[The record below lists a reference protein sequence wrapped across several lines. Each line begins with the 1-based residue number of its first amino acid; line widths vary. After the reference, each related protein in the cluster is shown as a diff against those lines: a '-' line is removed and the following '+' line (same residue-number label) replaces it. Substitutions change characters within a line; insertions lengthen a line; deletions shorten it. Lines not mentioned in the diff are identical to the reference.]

1 MSTALGALGAAG
13 RYVAGDTLID
23 GLPPPDR
30 ERLAE
35 RLVVD
40 RAEVPDC
47 VVSHGQ
53 PFEGVVFPSTPSS
66 RSRPSCGSETCT
78 SWRVGREGMIGAKL
92 ALGVDTAPRTVMSQV
107 EGYYAQLPR
116 ESFTAFLGESRAFA
130 QAVHRH
136 MIRRL
141 FIAEQFIA
149 CNFAH
154 SVTERCARWVLMLA
168 DEAGRDRF
176 GLRKDFLGMM
186 LGLEGRAAQSAVTPL
201 SKLGALVYADET
213 MAIHDRSA
221 LLDVTCKC
229 YEEQRRYAPVAA

>member
-1 MSTALGALGAAG
+1 M
-13 RYVAGDTLID
+13 
-23 GLPPPDR
+23 DR
-30 ERLAE
+30 
-35 RLVVD
+35 V
-40 RAEVPDC
+40 EVPDC

-53 PFEGVVFPSTPSS
+53 PFEGVVFPIDAIFSITAEL
-66 RSRPSCGSETCT
+66 RLGNVYELAA
-78 SWRVGREGMIGAKL
+78 VGREGMIGAEL

-107 EGYYAQLPR
+107 EGHYAQLPR

-186 LGLEGRAAQSAVTPL
+186 LGLEGRAAESAVTPL

-221 LLDVTCKC
+221 LLDVTCEC